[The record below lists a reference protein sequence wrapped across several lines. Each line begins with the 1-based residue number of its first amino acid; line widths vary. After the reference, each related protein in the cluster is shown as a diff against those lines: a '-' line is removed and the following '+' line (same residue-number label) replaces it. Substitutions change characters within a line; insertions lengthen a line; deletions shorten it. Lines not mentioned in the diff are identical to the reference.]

1 MPIDSVH
8 PQYASRISQWQK
20 CRDAYEGED
29 AIKKKGEIYLPKLE
43 GQTPQ
48 EYARYKQR
56 ALFYSITSKSV
67 GALVGMATTLAPKL
81 EFPDAMRPHIDGAA
95 PVNFSELYAILLTEL
110 ILQSRVG
117 VLVDFPE
124 GGGDPYPA
132 IYGAEDIINWDVND
146 DDVITRVVLRESIL
160 EQSSDK
166 DPYEKE
172 YSIRFR
178 ELTLE
183 NDSYIQRIYD
193 KNRQLIKT
201 IVPSVPPKAAG
212 KIPFFAIHP
221 LGLGFKDSKPLMLDI
236 ANINISHYMSSADL
250 EHGRHF
256 TGLPTPVVIGGDA
269 NSDIHI
275 GSTKFLVIPEKGDA
289 KYLEFTGQGLQ
300 SLEKAMTEKQSLLAS
315 MSARLLDNSSRGS
328 EAEAAVKL
336 RYTSETASLTTIV
349 NAVEIALIAIY
360 RTIAQFMLE
369 NPDSVKISLDTEF
382 LESPLSAAEM
392 TALFDGYF
400 KKAISVETLIFNL
413 RRGRRLSPDRTD
425 ADELSALISRMSE
438 SIQPQNPKVG
448 V

>member
-20 CRDAYEGED
+20 CRDVYEGED
-29 AIKKKGEIYLPKLE
+29 VIKKKGEIYLPKLE

-81 EFPDAMRPHIDGAA
+81 EFPDAMRPHIDGSV

-160 EQSSDK
+160 EQSSDT
-166 DPYEKE
+166 DPYEKK

-193 KNRQLIKT
+193 KNKQLIKT

-236 ANINISHYMSSADL
+236 ANVNISHYMSSADL

-328 EAEAAVKL
+328 EAADAVKL

-360 RTIAQFMLE
+360 RTIAEFMLE

-382 LESPLSAAEM
+382 LGSPLSAAEM

-413 RRGRRLSPDRTD
+413 RRGRRLPPDRTD